1 MNRFLLFVL
10 FTLLSA
16 AAAQA
21 QFEIK
26 GASTNLLDP
35 RRAGASAAL
44 DGLSAASFTITPGN
58 KVYTVAPSVT
68 ISGGGGTGATATAV
82 LSGGATG
89 TFSGITITN
98 RGRGYTSAPSITFG
112 SGTSSSGTTNPSG
125 TGNASNFVLTI
136 TVRGGGSGYVSA
148 PTVTLSAPPSGITA
162 TATATV
168 SGGAVT
174 GFSITL
180 EGSGYVTPP
189 AVSIA
194 PPPPSPSGGPAVT
207 TPQFAGAAG
216 LSATAGA
223 ISDTLGITAG
233 RYSRARDMTIPASPV
248 TTIVLTRASFGYSFA
263 SGAPLYLLGD
273 EILRPSV
280 RWDGVTVAESYWR
293 AQPVQPTETFS
304 PQGASNVGTL
314 SALPYLGAVGSSP
327 LETVAVTNSS
337 TNSKQVTISGAAP
350 STLISGAVLL
360 GSTVT
365 TVNGSTVTLQTN
377 ANQTISSSTVVN
389 ITPYQ
394 PYYFSPHAG
403 RVFATQPGRVTIT
416 WVSAVP
422 DTTNSGVEGA
432 TPTYKFRR
440 ETFAV
445 SSGTTRPVRTM
456 FWTEKSFDAKPV
468 YVPEGRIV
476 RVNPVYNTFFPSNV
490 VSEYVPVG
498 TNPGASGLPPET
510 RTVWYESEL
519 GPASLRAYNA
529 EGRLFVEYLGSEN
542 QGTSGVHQFLGAD
555 ILDVKRV
562 AEVQTL
568 TALLGTELR
577 PRDEAPENED
587 DQLVP
592 DLVSTNITPTKPPHG
607 THLRPD
613 GVSRY
618 FAERENLDP
627 DRVTLYWNE
636 PKDAAIH
643 FLAAP
648 SAPGLSL
655 LWPKLKRN
663 YLFVWP
669 DSISQFQPV
678 NVTQVGNGPAT
689 ALQFAANNL
698 PQVIY
703 QDDPVETETEMDGA
717 TQRLL
722 VDFTESSDKTNR
734 SLLKFGSVDGPW
746 YVRLYIQAYTKL
758 GSPEIPDPD
767 GAGPL
772 TGTPAVYTLNDQN
785 ADGIADYSPTSPTGP
800 GTAATA
806 AIVGTR
812 LEPPTSGLEVGGY
825 VAEGRCY
832 SPEAYINPFTAG
844 VPASTAGGIIPVNAI
859 PGQNSLVVW
868 WMKQVPA
875 PSDKFQPF
883 YVPAVAARYTVS
895 YPASPQDL
903 VIASGKGIEN
913 PGLTPEQ
920 TAGIIYVQNN
930 ESLVG
935 YNPNE
940 EHALM
945 LTGNA
950 YALRDD
956 LNNTTAGPDYT
967 SQPYVLIAYTDA
979 GNRPAMRVAR
989 VVRSNVTYP
998 LSFVK
1003 AAGTPVQPPMP
1014 LTALPLPLR
1023 PDGSVR
1029 NEEAAG
1035 VADTLVANTPSEI
1048 AAAYSKFTFED
1059 RKGQHWLYRGP
1070 HGAGTPTFIMRFY
1083 YYSLPGFYVPK
1094 AVPQP
1099 AVGTIMPFIATTGDK
1114 VEGTAA
1120 DVTYI
1125 PKWPD
1130 DVAAFG
1136 AQAAQLGVLST
1147 AETLALPK
1155 AGLPQVR
1162 GQTSAQVLY
1171 QQSIA
1176 SVAGNPKSVLLHD
1189 PTRAKTYLLGAAN
1202 ALQSIPPSVLTTD
1215 YAGRTYFQTLP
1226 PHLQNRFYFDS
1237 TLGTKGG
1244 LVLIGEFIDEI
1255 SGEDYFNLNALSN
1268 DDVIA
1273 LQAICPPADSVNS
1286 PLWSKAISELNGS
1299 SVQIGGLATT
1309 LETWRE
1315 YQVAQITPVVA
1326 STATAQALMTSFDQ
1340 IEGNEVASIVIL
1352 NGGRGYL
1359 TPPTVT
1365 LTAPVDD
1372 PSVYSPSLQNW
1383 PLMLARHRATA
1394 TAAISGGS
1402 VTGFS
1407 LTDAGLYYQSYSPSV
1422 TISPPN
1428 LAGQILSLTPTS
1440 PGSGYSSVPPTITIS
1455 PPAGGG
1461 TTATATATVSGGV
1474 VTSVTITHPGSG
1486 YNAASPPTITV
1497 SPPPNLKAVAP
1508 AENRTVALRDISEIT
1523 DPDTAVD
1530 SYALSSTGAGTGY
1543 VTLVFGNGEVF
1554 TDEGDPVVMQIIKVS
1569 PTLYRGDLKVLPS
1582 SNPLDEQVVLRHS
1595 GDYGARPENFEFQ
1608 WRYAYPD
1615 NGAPPT
1621 VPAGAANSTD
1631 ATINTTDS
1639 TSTWF
1644 KPNGTWPGSILV
1656 GGSPSAAIST
1666 PAVIMADTYF
1676 TMSYRKIVSG
1686 QAADAGWS
1694 EWMTPKLVE
1703 GWIKRVLAKI
1713 TPFNQRTDDL
1723 YNNALNTDVSM
1734 LTQAGTRWEG
1744 DIALNLENINDAGLI
1759 EIYET
1764 ILNRGKSF
1772 TIGSGIDFAPS
1783 NDALLLAAGYLND
1796 LYTILGNEAY
1806 ADSANPTISIDDQTT
1821 VTEVNTSRFSFE
1833 GQVANSL
1840 DEELALLRGRDNSA
1854 SPGTAIAP
1862 AYNRLFWN
1870 YTRGINSGEVLYAVN
1885 YNIKEKTGSSTA
1897 NGILDAADAQRMFPQ
1912 GHGDAYGHY
1921 LTALTGY
1928 YKLLTHPEFTW
1939 VPRAEAVTVL
1949 GQAVLIDYKDERK
1962 LAAAAAN
1969 LARTSQQVIGLVHR
1983 KVYKDDPALGWQHL
1997 RDSDE
2002 TRAWGLDET
2011 VSRSAQGSFFH
2022 WVTGNALLLDEDTA
2036 HTGVQKIDRT
2046 TVPELNELVSA
2057 ADAFQTNIDNANAHL
2072 NPLGLSPGAIAFDIS
2087 PAQMQ
2092 AGQSHYE
2099 QIYARA
2105 LRSVLNAKGS
2115 FDQAAKM
2122 TRLLRNQENQVS
2134 DANTS
2139 VVDQEGAFESQ
2150 LIEIYGTPYAGDIG
2164 PGKAFPQGY
2173 TGPDLQSWFIIDRPS
2188 DLVNLSSPATTVS
2201 IQVPLVTPT
2210 FGALTADQIKD
2221 QYSSSAPIPQVQTKT
2236 YNIAPNQ
2243 WAQYAQTIAPDGSL
2257 GRRAQTGGLQDAL
2270 MEIETARTDLLEAN
2284 QQLVILQRRFE
2295 REATLAKDL
2304 VASHLEA
2311 LRRQGNATVNIATTE
2326 AAAAVLDSLGDGLQ
2340 WAGEAAR
2347 DAGDITSEALPKI
2360 IGLLGGDFT
2369 APVRSGI
2376 EGLSSLGQNILMATA
2391 LASRAAGS
2399 LLGATVTGLGMELD
2413 GYLMSV
2419 GFTQEE
2425 AQALYELEQLY
2436 AELVSQ
2442 HYQFHRLATSLQTA
2456 SQKTSNLIATGQS
2469 ILSER
2474 ESYRQ
2479 RAAAVISGYRTKDL
2493 TFRTFRNEALEQYR
2507 TLFDLASRYTYL
2519 AAKSYDYETGLL
2531 GTPAGQAVIASIVSS
2546 RSLGDL
2552 SGDIPQA
2559 TTSTLGDAGLAGRLA
2574 QMNADFSVAEGRLGI
2589 NNPDPYGTLFSVRS
2603 ELYRITTDAASTA
2616 DDDAW
2621 QQSLEQAIRT
2631 NLLSDSDVARH
2642 CNNLRKPDGS
2652 NVPGLIIPFST
2663 TIQHAKNFFG
2673 LSYAAGDHNYSPSS
2687 YSTKISSIGIV
2698 LPGYIGMDPY
2708 ASGSPGAGGPA
2719 SSHPDALG
2727 ATPYVYLIP
2736 CGDDFM
2742 LAPPLGDTNTVR
2754 SWTVHDQALPLPYN
2768 LGASNFNT
2776 TNFFTS
2782 TGTLSEQPW
2791 IVRKHQAFRPVAD
2804 AAFFYGSAPAEFTN
2818 TRLIGRSVWNNQ
2830 WKLVIPAYTLLSN
2843 EQEGLNRFV
2852 RSVKDVQIFLRT
2864 YSHSGN

>member
-1 MNRFLLFVL
+1 MNRFLLFAL

-16 AAAQA
+16 AAAKA

-26 GASTNLLDP
+26 SASTNLLDP

-82 LSGGATG
+82 LSGGTTG
-89 TFSGITITN
+89 TFIGITITN

-112 SGTSSSGTTNPSG
+112 SGTSSSGTINPSG

-174 GFSITL
+174 GFSNIL

-223 ISDTLGITAG
+223 ISLGGSNTTTSNGSVLAITVTAGGSGYTSAPTVVVTGGGGTGAAATAVVTANAVTSINITAG
-233 RYSRARDMTIPASPV
+233 GSGYTSQPTVSFTGGGGTNAAAKARLAFRYPVALDVSTPAAPV
-248 TTIVLTRASFGYSFA
+248 TTIVLTRASFGYGFA

-273 EILRPSV
+273 EILRPSA
-280 RWDGVTVAESYWR
+280 RWDGVTVAQSYWR
-293 AQPVQPTETFS
+293 AQPVQPGETFS

-314 SALPYLGAVGSSP
+314 SALPFLGPVGSP
-327 LETVAVTNSS
+327 PFETVAITNSS

-350 STLISGAVLL
+350 ASLISGAVLL
-360 GSTVT
+360 GSTVA

-377 ANQTISSSTVVN
+377 ANQTISSSTLVN

-403 RVFATQPGRVTIT
+403 RVFATQPGRVTVT

-577 PRDEAPENED
+577 PRNESPANED

-613 GVSRY
+613 GVRRY

-648 SAPGLSL
+648 SAPGLTI

-689 ALQFAANNL
+689 ALQFAASNL

-703 QDDPVETETEMDGA
+703 QDDPAETETEMDGA
-717 TQRLL
+717 SQRLL
-722 VDFTESSDKTNR
+722 VDFTKSSDQTNR
-734 SLLKFGSVDGPW
+734 SLLKFESVDGPW

-758 GSPEIPDPD
+758 GSPLVPENLET
-767 GAGPL
+767 GAPAK
-772 TGTPAVYTLNDQN
+772 PAVYTLNDQN
-785 ADGIADYSPTSPTGP
+785 ADGIADYSPNSPTGP
-800 GTAATA
+800 GTAATT

-812 LEPPTSGLEVGGY
+812 LEPPAAGLEVGGY

-859 PGQNSLVVW
+859 PGQNTLVVW

-920 TAGIIYVQNN
+920 AAGSIYVQNN

-1014 LTALPLPLR
+1014 LTALPLPLK

-1035 VADTLVANTPSEI
+1035 VADNPVANAP
-1048 AAAYSKFTFED
+1048 ADYAKFTFED

-1083 YYSLPGFYVPK
+1083 YYSLPGFYVPQ

-1099 AVGTIMPFIATTGDK
+1099 AVGTIMPFIASTTADK
-1114 VEGTAA
+1114 VGGTAA
-1120 DVTYI
+1120 DVTYT

-1130 DVAAFG
+1130 DVAAFD

-1286 PLWSKAISELNGS
+1286 PLWSKAISEMSGQTQ
-1299 SVQIGGLATT
+1299 VGGLATT
-1309 LETWRE
+1309 LQTWRE

-1326 STATAQALMTSFDQ
+1326 STATAQALLSPFNVL
-1340 IEGNEVASIVIL
+1340 EGNLVDSIQL
-1352 NGGRGYL
+1352 LDGGRGYL

-1365 LTAPVDD
+1365 VSAPYHD
-1372 PSVYSPSLQNW
+1372 PDVFSPSLTGF
-1383 PLMLARHRATA
+1383 LTTLLLTRATA
-1394 TAAISGGS
+1394 TASVSGGS

-1407 LTDAGLYYQSYSPSV
+1407 LNDKGLYYQASPPSV

-1428 LAGQILSLTPTS
+1428 LAGQILSLTLKS

-1461 TTATATATVSGGV
+1461 VTATATATV
-1474 VTSVTITHPGSG
+1474 
-1486 YNAASPPTITV
+1486 
-1497 SPPPNLKAVAP
+1497 
-1508 AENRTVALRDISEIT
+1508 
-1523 DPDTAVD
+1523 
-1530 SYALSSTGAGTGY
+1530 
-1543 VTLVFGNGEVF
+1543 
-1554 TDEGDPVVMQIIKVS
+1554 
-1569 PTLYRGDLKVLPS
+1569 
-1582 SNPLDEQVVLRHS
+1582 
-1595 GDYGARPENFEFQ
+1595 
-1608 WRYAYPD
+1608 
-1615 NGAPPT
+1615 
-1621 VPAGAANSTD
+1621 
-1631 ATINTTDS
+1631 
-1639 TSTWF
+1639 
-1644 KPNGTWPGSILV
+1644 
-1656 GGSPSAAIST
+1656 
-1666 PAVIMADTYF
+1666 
-1676 TMSYRKIVSG
+1676 
-1686 QAADAGWS
+1686 S

-1723 YNNALNTDVSM
+1723 YNNSVNTDVSL
-1734 LTQAGTRWEG
+1734 LTQAG
-1744 DIALNLENINDAGLI
+1744 ALGGRHRAQP
-1759 EIYET
+1759 
-1764 ILNRGKSF
+1764 GKHQRRRPHRDLRDHPQPWQKLHHRH
-1772 TIGSGIDFAPS
+1772 SGIDFAPVQRRP
-1783 NDALLLAAGYLND
+1783 AARRRLPERP
-1796 LYTILGNEAY
+1796 LHHPRQRSLRRCRE
-1806 ADSANPTISIDDQTT
+1806 PHHLHRRPDDHHRGKHQPL
-1821 VTEVNTSRFSFE
+1821 F
-1833 GQVANSL
+1833 
-1840 DEELALLRGRDNSA
+1840 LRRAGR
-1854 SPGTAIAP
+1854 
-1862 AYNRLFWN
+1862 
-1870 YTRGINSGEVLYAVN
+1870 
-1885 YNIKEKTGSSTA
+1885 
-1897 NGILDAADAQRMFPQ
+1897 Q
-1912 GHGDAYGHY
+1912 
-1921 LTALTGY
+1921 
-1928 YKLLTHPEFTW
+1928 
-1939 VPRAEAVTVL
+1939 
-1949 GQAVLIDYKDERK
+1949 
-1962 LAAAAAN
+1962 
-1969 LARTSQQVIGLVHR
+1969 LAR
-1983 KVYKDDPALGWQHL
+1983 
-1997 RDSDE
+1997 
-2002 TRAWGLDET
+2002 
-2011 VSRSAQGSFFH
+2011 
-2022 WVTGNALLLDEDTA
+2022 
-2036 HTGVQKIDRT
+2036 
-2046 TVPELNELVSA
+2046 
-2057 ADAFQTNIDNANAHL
+2057 
-2072 NPLGLSPGAIAFDIS
+2072 
-2087 PAQMQ
+2087 
-2092 AGQSHYE
+2092 
-2099 QIYARA
+2099 
-2105 LRSVLNAKGS
+2105 
-2115 FDQAAKM
+2115 
-2122 TRLLRNQENQVS
+2122 
-2134 DANTS
+2134 
-2139 VVDQEGAFESQ
+2139 
-2150 LIEIYGTPYAGDIG
+2150 
-2164 PGKAFPQGY
+2164 
-2173 TGPDLQSWFIIDRPS
+2173 
-2188 DLVNLSSPATTVS
+2188 
-2201 IQVPLVTPT
+2201 
-2210 FGALTADQIKD
+2210 
-2221 QYSSSAPIPQVQTKT
+2221 
-2236 YNIAPNQ
+2236 
-2243 WAQYAQTIAPDGSL
+2243 
-2257 GRRAQTGGLQDAL
+2257 
-2270 MEIETARTDLLEAN
+2270 
-2284 QQLVILQRRFE
+2284 
-2295 REATLAKDL
+2295 
-2304 VASHLEA
+2304 
-2311 LRRQGNATVNIATTE
+2311 
-2326 AAAAVLDSLGDGLQ
+2326 
-2340 WAGEAAR
+2340 
-2347 DAGDITSEALPKI
+2347 
-2360 IGLLGGDFT
+2360 
-2369 APVRSGI
+2369 
-2376 EGLSSLGQNILMATA
+2376 
-2391 LASRAAGS
+2391 
-2399 LLGATVTGLGMELD
+2399 
-2413 GYLMSV
+2413 
-2419 GFTQEE
+2419 
-2425 AQALYELEQLY
+2425 
-2436 AELVSQ
+2436 
-2442 HYQFHRLATSLQTA
+2442 
-2456 SQKTSNLIATGQS
+2456 
-2469 ILSER
+2469 
-2474 ESYRQ
+2474 
-2479 RAAAVISGYRTKDL
+2479 
-2493 TFRTFRNEALEQYR
+2493 
-2507 TLFDLASRYTYL
+2507 
-2519 AAKSYDYETGLL
+2519 
-2531 GTPAGQAVIASIVSS
+2531 
-2546 RSLGDL
+2546 
-2552 SGDIPQA
+2552 
-2559 TTSTLGDAGLAGRLA
+2559 
-2574 QMNADFSVAEGRLGI
+2574 
-2589 NNPDPYGTLFSVRS
+2589 
-2603 ELYRITTDAASTA
+2603 
-2616 DDDAW
+2616 
-2621 QQSLEQAIRT
+2621 
-2631 NLLSDSDVARH
+2631 
-2642 CNNLRKPDGS
+2642 
-2652 NVPGLIIPFST
+2652 
-2663 TIQHAKNFFG
+2663 
-2673 LSYAAGDHNYSPSS
+2673 
-2687 YSTKISSIGIV
+2687 
-2698 LPGYIGMDPY
+2698 
-2708 ASGSPGAGGPA
+2708 
-2719 SSHPDALG
+2719 
-2727 ATPYVYLIP
+2727 
-2736 CGDDFM
+2736 
-2742 LAPPLGDTNTVR
+2742 
-2754 SWTVHDQALPLPYN
+2754 
-2768 LGASNFNT
+2768 
-2776 TNFFTS
+2776 
-2782 TGTLSEQPW
+2782 
-2791 IVRKHQAFRPVAD
+2791 
-2804 AAFFYGSAPAEFTN
+2804 
-2818 TRLIGRSVWNNQ
+2818 
-2830 WKLVIPAYTLLSN
+2830 
-2843 EQEGLNRFV
+2843 
-2852 RSVKDVQIFLRT
+2852 
-2864 YSHSGN
+2864 

>member
-1 MNRFLLFVL
+1 MNRFLLPL
-10 FTLLSA
+10 FLLLLA
-16 AAAQA
+16 ATARA

-26 GASTNLLDP
+26 SASTNLLDS
-35 RRAGASAAL
+35 RRAGASA
-44 DGLSAASFTITPGN
+44 
-58 KVYTVAPSVT
+58 TVT
-68 ISGGGGTGATATAV
+68 
-82 LSGGATG
+82 GGAV
-89 TFSGITITN
+89 
-98 RGRGYTSAPSITFG
+98 SA
-112 SGTSSSGTTNPSG
+112 
-125 TGNASNFVLTI
+125 I

-148 PTVTLSAPPSGITA
+148 PVVTIASAGGVTA
-162 TATATV
+162 TATANV
-168 SGGAVT
+168 SGGVVT
-174 GFSITL
+174 SITVNT
-180 EGSGYVTPP
+180 GGTSYSAANPP

-223 ISDTLGITAG
+223 ISHTLGVTAG
-233 RYSRARDMTIPASPV
+233 RYPRARDFTIPASPV
-248 TTIVLTRASFGYSFA
+248 TTIVLTRASFGYGFA

-280 RWDGVTVAESYWR
+280 RWDGVTVAQSYWR
-293 AQPVQPTETFS
+293 AQPVQPGETFS
-304 PQGASNVGTL
+304 PQGASNLGALSSPPYAQETVTVTS
-314 SALPYLGAVGSSP
+314 SALNSKTVTVSSP
-327 LETVAVTNSS
+327 P
-337 TNSKQVTISGAAP
+337 P
-350 STLISGAVLL
+350 SLISGAVLL
-360 GSTVT
+360 GSTVA
-365 TVNGSTVTLQTN
+365 TVNGNTVTLQTN
-377 ANQTISSSTVVN
+377 ANQAISSSTVVN

-555 ILDVKRV
+555 IVEVKRV

-648 SAPGLSL
+648 SAPGLTI

-722 VDFTESSDKTNR
+722 VDFTESSDTTNR

-812 LEPPTSGLEVGGY
+812 LEPPAAGLEVGGY

-832 SPEAYINPFTAG
+832 SPTAYINPFTAG

-920 TAGIIYVQNN
+920 AAGSIYVQNN

-1014 LTALPLPLR
+1014 LTALPLPLK

-1035 VADTLVANTPSEI
+1035 VADNPVANAP
-1048 AAAYSKFTFED
+1048 ADYAKFTFED

-1130 DVAAFG
+1130 DEAAFG
-1136 AQAAQLGVLST
+1136 DQAAQLGVLST

-1268 DDVIA
+1268 ADVIA

-1286 PLWSKAISELNGS
+1286 PLWSKAISEISGQTQ
-1299 SVQIGGLATT
+1299 VGGLATT
-1309 LETWRE
+1309 LQTWRE
-1315 YQVAQITPVVA
+1315 YQVAQITPVIA
-1326 STATAQALMTSFDQ
+1326 STATAYSLLSTFNVL
-1340 IEGNEVASIVIL
+1340 EGNQVAAIQL
-1352 NGGRGYL
+1352 LDGGRGY
-1359 TPPTVT
+1359 TSAPTVT
-1365 LTAPVDD
+1365 LSAPDND
-1372 PSVYSPSLQNW
+1372 PEVFSPSLSG
-1383 PLMLARHRATA
+1383 LLTTLLVHRATA
-1394 TAAISGGS
+1394 TASVAGGS
-1402 VTGFS
+1402 VSAFT
-1407 LTDAGLYYQSYSPSV
+1407 LTDTGLYYQSTSPSV
-1422 TISPPN
+1422 TISPPS
-1428 LAGQILSLTPTS
+1428 LAGQILSLS
-1440 PGSGYSSVPPTITIS
+1440 LKNPGSGYSSVPPTITIS

-1474 VTSVTITHPGSG
+1474 VTSLTITNPGSN

-1508 AENRTVALRDISEIT
+1508 SLNRTVHLRDISEVT

-1608 WRYAYPD
+1608 WRYAYPN
-1615 NGAPPT
+1615 NGTRPT
-1621 VPAGAANSTD
+1621 LPAGAANSTN
-1631 ATINTTDS
+1631 ATINTTAS

-1656 GGSPSAAIST
+1656 GGSPSAAISA

-1783 NDALLLAAGYLND
+1783 NDALLLAAGYLSD

-1833 GQVANSL
+1833 GQVASSL
-1840 DEELALLRGRDNSA
+1840 DEELGLLRGRDNSA

-2046 TVPELNELVSA
+2046 TVPELNELVSS
-2057 ADAFQTNIDNANAHL
+2057 ADTFQTSIDNANAHL

-2087 PAQMQ
+2087 PAEMQ
-2092 AGQSHYE
+2092 SGQSHYE

-2122 TRLLRNQENQVS
+2122 TRLLRNQENQVT

-2188 DLVNLSSPATTVS
+2188 DLVNLSGPASTVS
-2201 IQVPLVTPT
+2201 IQVPLVAPE
-2210 FGALTADQIKD
+2210 FGALTADQIKER
-2221 QYSSSAPIPQVQTKT
+2221 YSSSAPIPQVQTKT
-2236 YNIAPNQ
+2236 YTIAPNQ

-2311 LRRQGNATVNIATTE
+2311 LRRQGNATVNIALTE
-2326 AAAAVLDSLGDGLQ
+2326 AAAAVLESIGEGLQ

-2347 DAGDITSEALPKI
+2347 DAADAAQESVPKSLIAGVAAGGDLTAPARGAIKFAGFGVGSGFVVAGLASKAAG
-2360 IGLLGGDFT
+2360 GLL
-2369 APVRSGI
+2369 
-2376 EGLSSLGQNILMATA
+2376 N
-2391 LASRAAGS
+2391 
-2399 LLGATVTGLGMELD
+2399 ATVTGLGMELD

-2442 HYQFHRLATSLQTA
+2442 HYQFHRLATSVQTA
-2456 SQKTSNLIATGQS
+2456 SQKASNLIATGQS

-2479 RAAAVISGYRTKDL
+2479 RAAAVISGYRTRDL

-2531 GTPAGQAVIASIVSS
+2531 GTPAGQAVIASIVSA

-2552 SGDIPQA
+2552 SGDVPQA

-2698 LPGYIGMDPY
+2698 LPGYVGMDPY

-2768 LGASNFNT
+2768 LGASSFNT

-2791 IVRKHQAFRPVAD
+2791 IVRKHQAFRPVTD

-2818 TRLIGRSVWNNQ
+2818 TRLIGRSVWNSQ
-2830 WKLVIPAYTLLSN
+2830 WKIVIPAYTLLSN
-2843 EQEGLNRFV
+2843 EQDGMNRFV
-2852 RSVKDVQIFLRT
+2852 RSVKDIQLFLRT

>member
-1 MNRFLLFVL
+1 MNRFLLFAL
-10 FTLLSA
+10 FTLLSS

-26 GASTNLLDP
+26 SASTHLLDY
-35 RRAGASAAL
+35 RRAGAS
-44 DGLSAASFTITPGN
+44 
-58 KVYTVAPSVT
+58 
-68 ISGGGGTGATATAV
+68 
-82 LSGGATG
+82 
-89 TFSGITITN
+89 
-98 RGRGYTSAPSITFG
+98 
-112 SGTSSSGTTNPSG
+112 
-125 TGNASNFVLTI
+125 
-136 TVRGGGSGYVSA
+136 
-148 PTVTLSAPPSGITA
+148 
-162 TATATV
+162 ATV

-174 GFSITL
+174 AITVRGGGAGYVSAPVVTIASEGGVTATATANVSGGVVTSITVVN
-180 EGSGYVTPP
+180 GGTSYNAANPP
-189 AVSIA
+189 QVSIA

-223 ISDTLGITAG
+223 VSTSGIMAG
-233 RYSRARDMTIPASPV
+233 RYPRAQDVTIPASPV
-248 TTIVLTRASFGYSFA
+248 TTIVLVRASFGYSFA

-273 EILRPSV
+273 EIQRPTV
-280 RWDGVTVAESYWR
+280 RWDGAPVAQSYWR
-293 AQPVQPTETFS
+293 AQPVQPGETFS
-304 PQGASNVGTL
+304 SPGASNVGTL
-314 SALPYLGAVGSSP
+314 SIPPYPQEIVTVTDSAL
-327 LETVAVTNSS
+327 
-337 TNSKQVTISGAAP
+337 NSKTVTVVNPPAS
-350 STLISGAVLL
+350 LLSGAVLL
-360 GSTVT
+360 GSTVA
-365 TVNGSTVTLQTN
+365 TVNGNTVTLQSN
-377 ANQTISSSTVVN
+377 ANQAISGSLSVSFS
-389 ITPYQ
+389 PYQ
-394 PYYFSPHAG
+394 PYYYSPHAN

-422 DTTNSGVEGA
+422 DTTNSAGAIGNPAEGPA
-432 TPTYKFRR
+432 PTYKFRR

-490 VSEYVPVG
+490 ITEYVPVG
-498 TNPGASGLPPET
+498 TNPGSNGLPPET
-510 RTVWYESEL
+510 RTLWYESEL

-529 EGRLFVEYLGSEN
+529 EGRLFVEYLGTEN
-542 QGTSGVHQFLGAD
+542 QGTNGVHQFIGAD
-555 ILDVKRV
+555 IVEVKRV

-592 DLVSTNITPTKPPHG
+592 ELVGTSTTPTKLPHG

-613 GVSRY
+613 GVTRY

-627 DRVTLYWNE
+627 DRVTIYWNE

-643 FLAAP
+643 FLTAP
-648 SAPGLSL
+648 SSPGISI

-663 YLFVWP
+663 YQFVWP
-669 DSISQFQPV
+669 ESISQFQPV
-678 NVTQVGNGPAT
+678 NVTQLGNGPAT
-689 ALQFAANNL
+689 ALQFAASNL
-698 PQVIY
+698 PQVIF
-703 QDDPVETETEMDGA
+703 QDDPDETETEMDGA

-722 VDFTESSDKTNR
+722 VDFTESSDQTSR

-746 YVRLYIQAYTKL
+746 YVRLFIQAHTKL

-785 ADGIADYSPTSPTGP
+785 ADGIADYSPSSPVGP
-800 GTAATA
+800 GSAATA
-806 AIVGTR
+806 ATVGTR
-812 LEPPTSGLEVGGY
+812 LEPPAAGLEPGGY

-832 SPEAYINPFTAG
+832 SAEAYINPFTEG

-859 PGQNSLVVW
+859 PEQNTLVVW

-920 TAGIIYVQNN
+920 AAGSIYVQNDPT
-930 ESLVG
+930 LVG

-945 LTGNA
+945 LSGNA

-956 LNNTTAGPDYT
+956 LNNTNAGPDYT
-967 SQPYVLIAYTDA
+967 SEPFVLIFYTD
-979 GNRPAMRVAR
+979 GGSRPAMRVVR
-989 VVRSNVTYP
+989 VVRSNGTYP

-1003 AAGTPVQPPMP
+1003 AAGTPIQPPMP

-1029 NEEAAG
+1029 NEEAPGLVDNPVAG
-1035 VADTLVANTPSEI
+1035 APADYAR
-1048 AAAYSKFTFED
+1048 FTFED

-1070 HGAGTPTFIMRFY
+1070 HGAGTPTFVMQFY
-1083 YYSLPGFYVPK
+1083 YYSLPGFHVPK

-1099 AVGTIMPFIATTGDK
+1099 AVGTIMPFIASTTADK
-1114 VEGTAA
+1114 VGGTAA

-1171 QQSIA
+1171 QQSVA

-1189 PTRAKTYLLGAAN
+1189 PTRAKTCLLGAAN
-1202 ALQSIPPSVLTTD
+1202 ALQALPPSVLTTD

-1244 LVLIGEFIDEI
+1244 LVLTGEFIDEI
-1255 SGEDYFNLNALSN
+1255 SGEDYFHLNALS
-1268 DDVIA
+1268 DADVIA
-1273 LQAICPPADSVNS
+1273 LQSLCPAEDTVNR
-1286 PLWSKAISELNGS
+1286 PLWEKAIAEMSGQT
-1299 SVQIGGLATT
+1299 QIGGLATT
-1309 LETWRE
+1309 LQTWRK

-1326 STATAQALMTSFDQ
+1326 STATAQALLSTFNVL
-1340 IEGNEVASIVIL
+1340 EGNVVDSIQVL
-1352 NGGRGYL
+1352 DGGRGYL

-1365 LTAPVDD
+1365 IAAPYHD
-1372 PSVYSPSLQNW
+1372 PEVFSPSLSG
-1383 PLMLARHRATA
+1383 LLTTLLLTRATA
-1394 TAAISGGS
+1394 TASINGGA

-1407 LTDAGLYYQSYSPSV
+1407 LTGRGLYYQKSSPTV
-1422 TISPPN
+1422 TISPPDR
-1428 LAGQILSLTPTS
+1428 AGQVLALTIAS

-1455 PPAGGG
+1455 PPPSGGS
-1461 TTATATATVSGGV
+1461 TATATATVSAGV
-1474 VTSVTITHPGSG
+1474 VTSVTVTNPGSG

-1497 SPPPNLKAVAP
+1497 SPPPNLLAVDTAL
-1508 AENRTVALRDISEIT
+1508 NRTVHLRDISEVT

-1554 TDEGDPVVMQIIKVS
+1554 TDEGDPVVMQILKVS
-1569 PTLYRGDLKVLPS
+1569 PTLYKGDLKVLPS

-1608 WRYAYPD
+1608 WRFAYPD

-1621 VPAGAANSTD
+1621 LPAGAANSTN
-1631 ATINTTDS
+1631 ATINTTAS
-1639 TSTWF
+1639 TSTWL
-1644 KPNGTWPGSILV
+1644 KPNGTWPGSIVV
-1656 GGSPSAAIST
+1656 GGSPTAAIST

-1676 TMSYRKIVSG
+1676 TMSYRKIVAG
-1686 QAADAGWS
+1686 QAADVGWS

-1713 TPFNQRTDDL
+1713 TPFNQRVDDL
-1723 YNNALNTDVSM
+1723 YNNAVNTDVSM
-1734 LTQAGTRWEG
+1734 LTQAGRRWEG
-1744 DIALNLENINDAGLI
+1744 DIALNLENINDVGLI

-1764 ILNRGKSF
+1764 VLNRGKSF

-1783 NDALLLAAGYLND
+1783 NDALLLAAGYLSD

-1806 ADSANPTISIDDQTT
+1806 ADAANPTISIDDQTT

-1833 GQVANSL
+1833 GQVASSL
-1840 DEELALLRGRDNSA
+1840 DEELGLLRGRDNSA
-1854 SPGTAIAP
+1854 SPGTGIAP

-1939 VPRAEAVTVL
+1939 VPRAEAVSVL

-1969 LARTSQQVIGLVHR
+1969 LARTSQQVISLVHR
-1983 KVYKDDPALGWQHL
+1983 KVYQDDPALGWQHL
-1997 RDSDE
+1997 RDDDE
-2002 TRAWGLDET
+2002 DRAWGLDET

-2046 TVPELNELVSA
+2046 TVPELHELVSA
-2057 ADAFQTNIDNANAHL
+2057 ADAFQTSIDNANAHL

-2122 TRLLRNQENQVS
+2122 TRLLRNQENQVT
-2134 DANTS
+2134 DANTA

-2164 PGKAFPQGY
+2164 PGKSYPQGY

-2188 DLVNLSSPATTVS
+2188 DLVNLSAPATTVS
-2201 IQVPLVTPT
+2201 VQVPLVTPA
-2210 FGALTADQIKD
+2210 FGALTADEIRAR
-2221 QYSSSAPIPQVQTKT
+2221 YSSSAPIPQVATKT
-2236 YNIAPNQ
+2236 YTIAPNQ

-2284 QQLVILQRRFE
+2284 QQLQILQRRFE

-2304 VASHLEA
+2304 VASHVEA
-2311 LRRQGNATVNIATTE
+2311 LRRQANATANIATTE
-2326 AAAAVLDSLGDGLQ
+2326 AAAAVLDSLGEGLQ

-2347 DAGDITSEALPKI
+2347 DATEVASEAVPKSLI
-2360 IGLLGGDFT
+2360 AGVAAGGDLT
-2369 APVRSGI
+2369 SAARAAILAAGKTISSVLVGSG
-2376 EGLSSLGQNILMATA
+2376 
-2391 LASRAAGS
+2391 LASRAAAG
-2399 LLGATVTGLGMELD
+2399 LLDATVTGLGMELD

-2442 HYQFHRLATSLQTA
+2442 HYQFHRLATSVQTA
-2456 SQKTSNLIATGQS
+2456 SQKASNLIATGQS

-2479 RAAAVISGYRTKDL
+2479 RAAAVISGYRTRDL

-2531 GTPAGQAVIASIVSS
+2531 GTTAGQSVIASIVSA

-2552 SGDIPQA
+2552 SGDVPQA

-2574 QMNADFSVAEGRLGI
+2574 QMNADFAVAEGRLGI
-2589 NNPDPYGTLFSVRS
+2589 NNPDPYGTLFSVRA

-2621 QQSLEQAIRT
+2621 QQSLEQAIRS

-2673 LSYAAGDHNYSPSS
+2673 LDYAAGDHNYSPSS

-2698 LPGYIGMDPY
+2698 LPGYVGMDPY
-2708 ASGSPGAGGPA
+2708 ASGTPGAGGPA

-2736 CGDDFM
+2736 CGEDFM
-2742 LAPPLGDTNTVR
+2742 LSPPLGDTNTVR

-2768 LGASNFNT
+2768 LGASSFNT
-2776 TNFFTS
+2776 TSFFTS

-2791 IVRKHQAFRPVAD
+2791 IVRKHQAFRPVSD
-2804 AAFFYGSAPAEFTN
+2804 PAFFYSSVPAEFTN
-2818 TRLIGRSVWNNQ
+2818 TRLIGRSVWNSQ

-2852 RSVKDVQIFLRT
+2852 RSVKDIQLFLRT